1 MRFLGKSAAGLFLVS
16 AALGLLVYAGAAI
29 QGAVQERMADAPRA
43 AEARER
49 VFAVDVLTAEAGPA
63 TPVLTAYG
71 EVLSRRT
78 LELRAAAA
86 GRVVELS
93 ESFVDGGAVTEG
105 EVLLRIDPADA
116 ESARDRARADLMD
129 ARAEAREAERALALA
144 RDELAVAEEQAAL
157 RARALER
164 SRDLTDRGV
173 GTEATVE
180 TAELASASARQAVV
194 ARRQAVAQA
203 EARVDQAAT
212 RIERAEIALAEAER
226 RLADTVLRAD
236 FGGRLAEVAAI
247 EGGLVS
253 MNERLGR
260 LIDADALEVAFR
272 VSTAQYTRLLDAEGD
287 LRAAPVE
294 ARLEASDAALTAT
307 GRLERDDAAVG
318 AGRTGRRVFARLDAA
333 PGFKPGDFV
342 TVTVEEPPLREVVRL
357 PATAIDS
364 ADEVLVL
371 GPENRLEAMAVT
383 LLRRQ
388 GDEVLVR
395 APALDGRKVVAARTP
410 LLGPGVK
417 VRPLESAAAAGP
429 EPEAMLE
436 LSPERRARLEAFV
449 EESTDMPEAAKA
461 RLRARLAAPRVP
473 ARVVARLEKRMEG

>member
-1 MRFLGKSAAGLFLVS
+1 MRFLGKSAVGLFLVS

-29 QGAVQERMADAPRA
+29 QGAVQERMAEAPRA
-43 AEARER
+43 AETRER
-49 VFAVDVLTAEAGPA
+49 VFAVDVVQAETGTA

-71 EVLSRRT
+71 EVRSRRT

-93 ESFVDGGAVTEG
+93 ESFVDGGTVTEG
-105 EVLLRIDPADA
+105 DVLMRIDPADA
-116 ESARDRARADLMD
+116 EAARDRARADLMD
-129 ARAEAREAERALALA
+129 SRAEARDAERALALA
-144 RDELAVAEEQAAL
+144 RDELSVAEEQAEL

-164 SRDLTDRGV
+164 QRDLTGRGV
-173 GTEATVE
+173 GTTATVE
-180 TAELASASARQAVV
+180 TAELSSASARQAVV

-212 RIERAEIALAEAER
+212 RIERSEIALAEAER

-236 FGGRLAEVAAI
+236 FDGRLAEVAAI
-247 EGGLVS
+247 QGGLVS
-253 MNERLGR
+253 INERLGR

-272 VSTAQYTRLLDAEGD
+272 VSTSQYGRLLDEGGD
-287 LRAAPVE
+287 LRSAPVE
-294 ARLEASDAALTAT
+294 VRLEGAATDLTAK
-307 GRLERDDAAVG
+307 GSLDREEASVSE
-318 AGRTGRRVFARLDAA
+318 GRTGRRVFARLDAV

-342 TVTVEEPPLREVVRL
+342 TVEVEEPPLERVVRL
-357 PATAIDS
+357 PASALDS

-371 GPENRLEAMAVT
+371 GPGDRLEAMAVK

-388 GDEVLVR
+388 GDDVLVR
-395 APALDGRKVVAARTP
+395 APELDGRQVVAARTP

-417 VRPLESAAAAGP
+417 VRPLESAAA

-436 LSPERRARLEAFV
+436 LSPERRARLVAFI
-449 EESTDMPEAAKA
+449 EDRADLPEAAKA
-461 RLRARLAAPRVP
+461 RLRARLAAPQVP
-473 ARVVARLEKRMEG
+473 ARVVARLEARMEG